1 MYEEILRGG
10 NTSFFTVLGRKSIK
24 KTKRRNYNN
33 NVILSSLDLNMPESI
48 EKENEWQQEYFIIY
62 NSYILENKEEN

>member
-1 MYEEILRGG
+1 MSGG
-10 NTSFFTVLGRKSIK
+10 NTSFFTVVGRKSFS
-24 KTKRRNYNN
+24 KTKRRNYYNKAN
-33 NVILSSLDLNMPESI
+33 LSSPDLNTSESI